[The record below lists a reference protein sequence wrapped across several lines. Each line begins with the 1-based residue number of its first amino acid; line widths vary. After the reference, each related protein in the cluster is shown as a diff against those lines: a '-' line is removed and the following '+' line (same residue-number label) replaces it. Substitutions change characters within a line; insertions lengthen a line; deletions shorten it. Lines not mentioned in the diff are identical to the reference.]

1 MRAYSPNNYGGSYY
15 GKEQPFHI
23 KAREA
28 TLSYS
33 DQTIPYG
40 AKPTITVDGLLAE
53 DKLTDYKVSYSN
65 YGAAPL
71 LSSIQQGSIVI
82 QNEKGEDRTA
92 CYHFTYPEKEA
103 TLTITKRKIG
113 LTFASV
119 TKDYDGKA
127 ITTKDYQVTS
137 GSLLEGDRI
146 SLSEDYAPSLSSV
159 GTQTNNITA
168 NQISIF
174 NADKVNG
181 SLLITISLLVPFP
194 TFTIHKAI
202 TFEGASY
209 S

>member
-1 MRAYSPNNYGGSYY
+1 MAEAITEKSSLSIS
-15 GKEQPFHI
+15 KQ
-23 KAREA
+23 REA

-137 GSLLEGDRI
+137 GSFLLEREIGY
-146 SLSEDYAPSLSSV
+146 LSAK
-159 GTQTNNITA
+159 TT
-168 NQISIF
+168 
-174 NADKVNG
+174 
-181 SLLITISLLVPFP
+181 LLP
-194 TFTIHKAI
+194 
-202 TFEGASY
+202 
-209 S
+209 